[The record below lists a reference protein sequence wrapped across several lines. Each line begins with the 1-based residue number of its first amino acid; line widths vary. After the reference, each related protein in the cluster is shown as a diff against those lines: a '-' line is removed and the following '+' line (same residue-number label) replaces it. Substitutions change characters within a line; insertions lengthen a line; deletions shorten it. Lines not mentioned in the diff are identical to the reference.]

1 MFNKNQN
8 KNTNNY
14 CNEIISKKLDKIDY
28 LQFINPDLYSSNS
41 KIVLSGL
48 GADELFG
55 GYARYRN
62 PFYIEGMYG
71 LACEMSKDIDRIWTR
86 NFGRDDRVC
95 SHNGIELRFP
105 FLDIEL
111 ISFLSRIDQNLITN
125 FNLNRGEGEKILLRN
140 IVKMLNFKISFLF
153 EKRAIQ
159 FGTRLAKETNIKT
172 YGSNRKANGKAQ
184 FK

>member
-1 MFNKNQN
+1 M
-8 KNTNNY
+8 
-14 CNEIISKKLDKIDY
+14 
-28 LQFINPDLYSSNS
+28 NPELYTSNS
-41 KIVLSGL
+41 KIVFSGL
-48 GADELFG
+48 GADEFFG

-62 PFYIEGMYG
+62 PFLIEGLYG
-71 LACEMSKDIDRIWTR
+71 LATEMSKDIDRIWTR

-95 SHNGIELRFP
+95 SDNGIELRFP
-105 FLDIEL
+105 FLDKEL
-111 ISFLSRIDQNLITN
+111 ISFLARTEPSLITN
-125 FNLNRGEGEKILLRN
+125 FTLNRGEGEKILLRN
-140 IVKMLNFKISFLF
+140 VVKLLDFKVCFLF